1 MSLEKDL
8 ARARALLSFK
18 RVGFE
23 YEELP
28 ADPAPEAL
36 GALAGFQ
43 IRSSDPEAQA
53 LVYVFAEWPDKDEVL
68 KHLPAYQTDDPDVHV
83 RSVNN
88 GPLFF
93 VGMARVTPEDRRG
106 KRRVNAML
114 SAFAGDER

>member
-53 LVYVFAEWPDKDEVL
+53 LVYVFADWPDEDEVL

-83 RSVNN
+83 RSVTN

-93 VGMARVTPEDRRG
+93 VGMARATPEDRRG

-114 SAFAGDER
+114 SALAGDER